1 MKLNSMGYDLD
12 LCKLCLQVFNSDL
25 NKAVNFF
32 LENKTILQDKNALK
46 TKLESLIK
54 TDSNKIEK
62 NSLEHQNKI
71 EKAHKANILLNK
83 IAKDMPED
91 DEAYLDLNI
100 DEDVLYINKYF

>member
-1 MKLNSMGYDLD
+1 MGYDLE

-32 LENKTILQDKNALK
+32 LENKSLLQDKDVLK

-54 TDSNKIEK
+54 TDSNKIE
-62 NSLEHQNKI
+62 NNHFEQLDKI
-71 EKAHKANILLNK
+71 EKAHKANVLLNK

-100 DEDVLYINKYF
+100 EEDALYINKYYSLLD